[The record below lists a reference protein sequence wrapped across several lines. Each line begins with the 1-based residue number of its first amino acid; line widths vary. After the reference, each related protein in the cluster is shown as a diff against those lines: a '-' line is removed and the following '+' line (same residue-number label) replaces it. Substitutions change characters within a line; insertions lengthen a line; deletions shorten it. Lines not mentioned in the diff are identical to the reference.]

1 MKGGLAAIAAGGAA
15 IVLVAVVVVVLA
27 VRACSGDAPNAAPA
41 PAGDGTRNA
50 AVGGEGMRA
59 RGTPELRQIGC
70 DAAVVV
76 DMARLLGEAGRL
88 REGEARFVVT
98 CDVPAAGDAPT
109 CERAAAVYFSA
120 IGGTA
125 EDRVGVR
132 VSRQGT
138 KAPLC
143 SRLYAP
149 NGADLGAF

>member
-1 MKGGLAAIAAGGAA
+1 MRGGLAAYAAGGAA
-15 IVLVAVVVVVLA
+15 IVLAAVVAIVL
-27 VRACSGDAPNAAPA
+27 VLRACSGEAPQAAPA

-59 RGTPELRQIGC
+59 RGTAELRGIGC

-76 DMARLLGEAGRL
+76 DMARLLGDAGRL

-98 CDVPAAGDAPT
+98 CDVSPTGDAPT

-120 IGGTA
+120 IGGMA

-132 VSRQGT
+132 VSRQGA
-138 KAPLC
+138 KAPAC